1 MKTNMKELRQDR
13 IFYFINSLILI
24 LLTIIA
30 LYPLYFVVIA
40 SFSDP
45 VLVGNG
51 DVLIIPR
58 GVTLETY
65 QKIFEYE
72 KIWIGY
78 ANTLFYTSFGTVLD
92 VTVTLL
98 AAYSLSR
105 TDLYGKK
112 FFTWIF
118 TFTMFFGGGLIPT
131 YLQVK
136 ALHLLNTRWVLVI
149 LGAVSVWNLI
159 VARTF
164 FQSTIPGDLL
174 EAAQIDGCGNG
185 RFFFRIVLPLSKA
198 IIAVMVVYY
207 AVGHWNSFFNALV
220 YVTNR
225 KLIPLQLVLREI
237 LTSSQQLMQQM
248 ELGIMN
254 EDIVANTMLAE
265 SIKYGIIVVSSA
277 PIMCVYPFAQKYF
290 VKGVMIGSLKG

>member
-1 MKTNMKELRQDR
+1 MKKDIKELRQDK
-13 IFYFINSLILI
+13 IFYGVNGLILI
-24 LLTIIA
+24 FLTIIT

-45 VLVGNG
+45 AMVANGKVL
-51 DVLIIPR
+51 LLPK

-65 QKIFEYE
+65 RTIFQYE
-72 KIWIGY
+72 LLWPGY
-78 ANTLFYTSFGTVLD
+78 LNTVFYTVFGTALD
-92 VTVTLL
+92 VSVTLL

-105 TDLYGKK
+105 NDLVGKK

-131 YLQVK
+131 YLQIK
-136 ALHLLNTRWVLVI
+136 SLHLLNTRWVLVI

-164 FQSTIPGDLL
+164 FQSTIPADLL

-198 IIAVMVVYY
+198 IVAVMVVYY
-207 AVGHWNSFFNALV
+207 AVGHWNSFFSALV
-220 YVTNR
+220 YVNNR
-225 KLIPLQLVLREI
+225 KFIPLQLVLREI
-237 LTSSQQLMQQM
+237 LTSAQQLQQQM
-248 ELGIMN
+248 EQGFIDDNALS
-254 EDIVANTMLAE
+254 NTLIAE

-277 PIMCVYPFAQKYF
+277 PIMCIYPFAQKYF